1 MDYNNRGTDIRDFA
15 EFVYMNYK
23 LFEDN
28 GFELEDEMMIFND
41 TTLHRPY
48 LESMEFDHEK
58 YFRVIITEYE
68 DGDILYSNNNPI
80 VLNNKCIMSFIYHPE
95 IKHLGIEHGKTEQV
109 FEGDIPEKPDFLK
122 AVRNIIN
129 NSVKN
134 DSQGRSYILTYRGE
148 EEREDGMF
156 VINYQLTVL
165 E

>member
-1 MDYNNRGTDIRDFA
+1 MDYNNRGTDFRDFL
-15 EFVYMNYK
+15 EFVDMNYQ

-28 GFELEDEMMIFND
+28 GFELEMMIHD
-41 TTLHRPY
+41 TTRQRPY
-48 LESMEFDHEK
+48 LESMEFDSEK
-58 YFRVIITEYE
+58 YFRVILTEYE

-109 FEGDIPEKPDFLK
+109 FAGDIPEKPEFLK

-134 DSQGRSYILTYRGE
+134 GTEGRSYILTYRGE

-156 VINYQLTVL
+156 IINYQLTVL

>member
-1 MDYNNRGTDIRDFA
+1 MDYNYKETDIRDFA
-15 EFVYMNYK
+15 DFLNMNDK

-28 GFELEDEMMIFND
+28 GFELERIED
-41 TTLHRPY
+41 TTIHRPY
-48 LESMEFDHEK
+48 LDSSDPDSKK
-58 YFRVIITEYE
+58 YFRVLLTEYE

-109 FEGDIPEKPDFLK
+109 FAGDIPEKPEFLK
-122 AVRNIIN
+122 AVRNIVN

-156 VINYQLTVL
+156 IINYQLTVL